1 MTNAP
6 AGPFVSVIVPAHRS
20 GAMLE
25 RTMPALLNS
34 DLPREAWELIIVDD
48 ASGDDTPLVAAK
60 YADTIVR
67 LPGKA
72 NGPAYAR
79 NRGFEVSR
87 GEVVVFVDSDVRVH
101 RPALKQIATL
111 FARSQDLAAA
121 FGSYDDKPADPAFVS
136 QYRNLLHHYIHQ
148 QNPGDAQTFWAG
160 IGAVRR
166 SVFADAGGFDEWHY
180 QRPQIEDIELGRRL
194 KRMGHHIRLCPEIQ
208 GTHLKRWTLRD
219 VVRTDFQHRG
229 VPWMWL
235 LLKEGSQEGAQTLN
249 LRLVERWCT
258 ALVGIALL
266 AVVAAAIFETTWP
279 LAVASLAAGS
289 TFILNRHFY
298 QFLRES
304 RGLLFALAAMPLH
317 FGYYVSNGFSVF
329 SGWLVH
335 TLLGEPLPR
344 VDSAA
349 LAQIGLD
356 SWPPVPKRPEKS
368 IWRIGE

>member
-6 AGPFVSVIVPAHRS
+6 AGPFVSVIVPVHRS
-20 GAMLE
+20 GSMLE

-48 ASGDDTPLVAAK
+48 ASGDDTPVIAAK

-101 RPALKQIATL
+101 RSTLKQIATL
-111 FARSQDLAAA
+111 FARSRDLAAA
-121 FGSYDDKPADPAFVS
+121 FGSYDDKPADPGFVS

-148 QNPGDAQTFWAG
+148 QNAGDAQTFWAG

-194 KRMGHHIRLCPEIQ
+194 KRMGHGIRLCPEIQ

-235 LLKEGSQEGAQTLN
+235 LLKEGSQKGSKTLN
-249 LRLVERWCT
+249 LRLLERWCT

-266 AVVAAAIFETTWP
+266 AVAVAAIFETTWP
-279 LAVASLAAGS
+279 LAVATLAVGS
-289 TFILNRHFY
+289 TLILNRHFY
-298 QFLRES
+298 GFLRQR

-317 FGYYVSNGFSVF
+317 FGYYMSNSFSVF

-335 TLLGEPLPR
+335 MLLGEPLPR

-368 IWRIGE
+368 IWRSGG